1 MNWSKHV
8 LKLLSFASDVNLKYI
23 VGAKLYFGAV
33 PILID
38 FHLFSHFSDI
48 DLVVVGLWESLPLR
62 TLEHRLLERN
72 IADPATI
79 KVIIHIIMMALV

>member
-1 MNWSKHV
+1 MMLS
-8 LKLLSFASDVNLKYI
+8 LLHLMLILNISY